1 MFKSFFER
9 VNKIVEEKPS
19 LPKQIANEVTV
30 KKLEEMLKKHLP
42 ESSLAYCLRLWHEQP
57 FSFTISRTR
66 SSCFGNYIFRN
77 GQHKITV
84 NHDLNIYA
92 FLVTYIHEIAHQR
105 AWLNKGRKKIEP
117 HGKEWKKAF
126 QNLMTPIL
134 NSNVFPENLLV
145 PLAQYMQNPAAS
157 SVSFAPLSEALRSFD
172 KNADTGTP
180 LSEVIDNQ
188 WFEFRGNIF
197 QKLEK
202 RRTRI
207 LCLEKKSKRKYT
219 ILATARVEIIKGQ

>member
-19 LPKQIANEVTV
+19 LPKQIANEATA
-30 KKLEEMLKKHLP
+30 KKLEEMLKQHLP
-42 ESSLAYCLRLWHEQP
+42 ERSLPYCLHLWQEQP
-57 FSFTISRTR
+57 FSFKISRTR
-66 SSCFGNYIFRN
+66 STCFGNYIFRD

-126 QNLMTPIL
+126 QDLMNPIL
-134 NSNVFPENLLV
+134 NVDFLPENLLV

-172 KNADTGTP
+172 KNADIGIS

-188 WFEFRGNIF
+188 WFEFRGNVF

-202 RRTRI
+202 RRTRV
-207 LCLEKKSKRKYT
+207 LCLEKKSKRRYT
-219 ILATARVEIIKGQ
+219 ILATARVEIVNGQ

>member
-19 LPKQIANEVTV
+19 FPKQIANQVTA
-30 KKLEEMLKKHLP
+30 KKLEEMLSQQIP
-42 ESSLAYCLRLWHEQP
+42 ANALAYCLGLWHEHP

-66 SSCFGNYIFRN
+66 SSCYGNYIFRN

-105 AWLNKGRKKIEP
+105 AWLNKGKRKIEP

-126 QNLMTPIL
+126 QDLMNPIL
-134 NSNVFPENLLV
+134 NLSIFPENLLV
-145 PLAQYMQNPAAS
+145 PLSQYMQNPAAS
-157 SVSFAPLSEALRSFD
+157 SVSFAPLFEALRSFD
-172 KNADTGTP
+172 KNADTGVF
-180 LSEVIDNQ
+180 LSDITDNQ
-188 WFEFRGNIF
+188 WFEFRGNVF

-202 RRTRI
+202 RRTRV
-207 LCLEKKSKRKYT
+207 LCLEKISKRRYT
-219 ILATARVEIIKGQ
+219 ILATARVEPIGE